1 MAHAKKDY
9 YELLGVAKT
18 ATADEIKK
26 AYRKLAVQFHP
37 DKNPGN
43 KEAEEKFKE
52 ITEAYEVLSDEQKR
66 AQYDQFGHRAFAPGG
81 GFGGGGG
88 GGGFHHVDLEEALRT
103 FMGAFGGGGGGGGGG
118 GIFENM
124 FGGQDSRES
133 TNRGSDLRFDLTI
146 DFEEAVFGS
155 QRDLSFPVMEECGT
169 CKGSG
174 LGAGSRRETC
184 PGCKGR
190 GVTTSS
196 SGFFQVRQTCGQC
209 GGTGEITRDPCK
221 TCTGTGRVKGRRSL
235 TLKIP
240 AGVETGSRLR
250 VAGKGE
256 GGVRGGPAGDLFVIM
271 HVKEHE
277 LFHRQDLDI
286 LVDLPIPYHVAVLGG
301 EVDTPTVYGPARLK
315 IPSGSVSGTVLRLRD
330 KGIHDPRGA
339 ETGDQHVRLQVEV
352 PTGLSVDQR
361 KLLEQFGAS
370 LRKTNLPA
378 SEALAE
384 KSKRFYERKAKL
396 EELHGKQGR
405 S

>member
-1 MAHAKKDY
+1 MAHQKRDY
-9 YELLGVAKT
+9 YEQLGVAKT
-18 ATADEIKK
+18 ATQDEIKK

-52 ITEAYEVLSDEQKR
+52 CTEAYEVLSDEQKR
-66 AQYDQFGHRAFAPGG
+66 AKYDQFGHRAFAPGG
-81 GFGGGGG
+81 GFGGGG

-103 FMGAFGGGGGGGGGG
+103 FMGAFGGGGGGGS
-118 GIFENM
+118 IFENM
-124 FGGQDSRES
+124 FAGGDSQER

-174 LGAGSRRETC
+174 LGTGSRRETC
-184 PGCKGR
+184 PGCRGR
-190 GVTTSS
+190 GVTLSS

-209 GGTGEITRDPCK
+209 GGSGEIVRDPCK
-221 TCTGTGRVKGRRSL
+221 TCGGSGRVKGRRSL

-256 GGVRGGPAGDLFVIM
+256 GGVRGGPAGDLFVII
-271 HVKEHE
+271 HVGEHD

-286 LVDLPIPYHVAVLGG
+286 LVDLPVPYHVAVLGG

-315 IPSGSVSGTVLRLRD
+315 IPSGSVSGTVLRLKG
-330 KGIHDPRGA
+330 KGIHDPRAG

-352 PTGLSVDQR
+352 PVSLSVDQR

-370 LRKTNLPA
+370 LKKSNLPA

-384 KSKRFYERKAKL
+384 KSKRFYERKEKL
-396 EELHGKQGR
+396 ESLHGKQGR